1 MYILQ
6 EKLINKKVYT
16 LIISLILIYILII
29 IFLNFYQR
37 KIIYHPFINSY
48 SQTHK
53 EFTFKEVFI
62 KTNDNLKL
70 KGWFHEKDIKNKKTL
85 VFFHG
90 NAGDL
95 TNRVYKLN
103 VLKNLDINFLILAYR
118 GFSGNLGKPSEQGLY
133 EDARSS
139 LKWLNEIGV
148 EDNKIIIYGESLG
161 TSVAVEVSQN
171 KKFSGIIL
179 ESPFTSMSKIGK
191 KHYPIFPV
199 DLILKDKFN
208 TLSKLKNIESP
219 TIVLHGKQDKIVPFA
234 MGKEIFDK
242 LDAPKFS
249 YFTEQDDHM
258 MEFDEEMFKNLK
270 FFIDQLI

>member
-1 MYILQ
+1 M
-6 EKLINKKVYT
+6 YT
-16 LIISLILIYILII
+16 LIISLIVIYILII

-139 LKWLNEIGV
+139 LRWLNEIGV
-148 EDNKIIIYGESLG
+148 EDNKIIIYFIKLLRE
-161 TSVAVEVSQN
+161 
-171 KKFSGIIL
+171 
-179 ESPFTSMSKIGK
+179 IGK
-191 KHYPIFPV
+191 K
-199 DLILKDKFN
+199 
-208 TLSKLKNIESP
+208 
-219 TIVLHGKQDKIVPFA
+219 
-234 MGKEIFDK
+234 
-242 LDAPKFS
+242 
-249 YFTEQDDHM
+249 
-258 MEFDEEMFKNLK
+258 
-270 FFIDQLI
+270 DQ